1 MKRFLFGGL
10 IILLTA
16 GSLSGQSLVDLA
28 KKEKAR
34 RAGLQG
40 KKGPVIT
47 NADLRKIDKAAALIS
62 TPARTTL
69 QKNPQMNSPV
79 PTAASRR
86 TPPSAQD
93 QDTRS
98 KPSSQSEELEE
109 RWMRARQLVDLLTTK
124 MNGLW
129 QEFYTLDD
137 MMDRG
142 EIQKQISETYL
153 SLQKA
158 QQEASQLKDELDQ
171 KKR

>member
-10 IILLTA
+10 IILLTV

-47 NADLRKIDKAAALIS
+47 NADLKKIDKAAALIS
-62 TPARTTL
+62 PPTRTTL
-69 QKNPQMNSPV
+69 QKNPQMNTPV
-79 PTAASRR
+79 PTPVIRSTAPDSR
-86 TPPSAQD
+86 D
-93 QDTRS
+93 QDARS
-98 KPSSQSEELEE
+98 QSSSQSEELEE

-142 EIQKQISETYL
+142 EIQRQISETYL

-158 QQEASQLKDELDQ
+158 QQEASQIKDELDR